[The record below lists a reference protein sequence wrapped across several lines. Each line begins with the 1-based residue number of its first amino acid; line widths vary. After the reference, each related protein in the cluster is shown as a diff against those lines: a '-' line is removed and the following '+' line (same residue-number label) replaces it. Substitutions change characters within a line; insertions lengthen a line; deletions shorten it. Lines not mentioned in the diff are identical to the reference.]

1 MAVYLGSSEQLKVLI
16 DNIPYYLIIAPSH
29 YVFNDIMLL
38 SNDNFILKDSNGLIL
53 TVKEDE

>member
-1 MAVYLGSSEQLKVLI
+1 MAVYLGNSEQLKVLI
-16 DNIPYYLIIAPSH
+16 DNIPYRLIIAPS
-29 YVFNDIMLL
+29 YQANSVVLL